1 MRNTVS
7 IFVSILLSRDL
18 LFSSMVVFNV
28 SIMSIFI
35 FLLLSSSIYR
45 NVSLLDLLLSYI
57 ILVTFAYSVLLFSTR
72 RVKIVSSLLVV
83 AGFNV

>member
-1 MRNTVS
+1 MRNIVS

>member
-1 MRNTVS
+1 
-7 IFVSILLSRDL
+7 
-18 LFSSMVVFNV
+18 MVVFNV

-35 FLLLSSSIYR
+35 LLLLSSSIYR